1 MAMHVRDGS
10 SWKTV
15 LAIKAYDGSTWVNGA
30 NAAIWDGSSW
40 VGFLDKIN
48 ISNQNITVVTVSP
61 TNATAFWS
69 LQSTGFVNAST
80 GSPYLWCQN
89 SNNVDLYEVQV
100 TVTGDTVTGP
110 QGAGNWTLLS
120 VDRTWSVT
128 ETSVSGGKVATLSVS
143 IRNAITTQVVAN
155 ATITLTAIEEN

>member
-10 SWKTV
+10 SWKTA
-15 LAIKAYDGSTWVNGA
+15 LAIKAYNGSSWINGA

-48 ISNQNITVVTVSP
+48 ISNENVNVVTTSP
-61 TNATAFWS
+61 TNAVAQWS
-69 LQSTGFVNAST
+69 LQNSGFVNSST

-89 SNNVDLYEVQV
+89 SNNVDLYEVEV

-110 QGAGNWTLLS
+110 QGAGNWTLLNTN
-120 VDRTWSVT
+120 RTWSVT
-128 ETSVSGGKVATLSVS
+128 ETSVSGGKFATLSVS

-155 ATITLTAIEEN
+155 ATINLTAIEEN